1 MKELNETQLRAWRP
15 RRPSAGLK
23 RRIRQFAGE
32 SEAPTDRW
40 LWGCVAP
47 TMACALLTL
56 MAFNRAGDGLGERP
70 AMALILSSQSCAAYA
85 AGGAQA
91 EQNHLAAVT
100 FDSTNRS
107 VLRSSIRFTPTTN
120 FIN

>member
-1 MKELNETQLRAWRP
+1 MNENQLRSWRP

-23 RRIRQFAGE
+23 RRILKFTGE
-32 SEAPTDRW
+32 DDKPSARW
-40 LWGCVAP
+40 LWSAVAP

-56 MAFNRAGDGLGERP
+56 MAFRHEDAGLESKMP
-70 AMALILSSQSCAAYA
+70 MALILSNQNNAVY
-85 AGGAQA
+85 AGGETQT

-107 VLRSSIRFTPTTN
+107 NLGSSIRFTPSTN
-120 FIN
+120 LTN

>member
-1 MKELNETQLRAWRP
+1 MKKMIEMQLRAWRP
-15 RRPSAGLK
+15 RRPSASLK
-23 RRIRQFAGE
+23 HRLQQLVGE
-32 SEAPTDRW
+32 PDVPTARW

-56 MAFNRAGDGLGERP
+56 MVFNRGDDGLGHRP
-70 AMALILSSQSCAAYA
+70 TMAVILSDPSSAAYA
-85 AGGAQA
+85 GNGEQT

-107 VLRSSIRFTPTTN
+107 IFRSIIRFTPSTN
-120 FIN
+120 LSN

>member
-1 MKELNETQLRAWRP
+1 MNETQLRSWRP

-23 RRIRQFAGE
+23 RRILQFA
-32 SEAPTDRW
+32 SEADVPTARW

-56 MAFNRAGDGLGERP
+56 MAFNRAGDGLGQQP
-70 AMALILSSQSCAAYA
+70 TIASILSSQSRAAYA
-85 AGGAQA
+85 TGGAQA

-107 VLRSSIRFTPTTN
+107 LLGSSIRFTPTTN
-120 FIN
+120 LSN